1 MSKLTNKLGKLL
13 DSMYEKQRAALKHGG
28 WGAVEVRNEVGSTL
42 RKPTK
47 AEVAER
53 KELREKILKA
63 REDFRKAAENLAKLE
78 KSCDHLIIFDL
89 DGFDYYPRHCAACDK
104 LIGLI

>member
-13 DSMYEKQRAALKHGG
+13 DSMYAKQRAALKNDGFN
-28 WGAVEVRNEVGSTL
+28 AVEVREKVGSTL

-53 KELREKILKA
+53 KQLRADILKA
-63 REDFRKAAENLAKLE
+63 REEFRKAAEKLAKVE
-78 KSCDHLIIFDL
+78 GSCDHLIIFDL